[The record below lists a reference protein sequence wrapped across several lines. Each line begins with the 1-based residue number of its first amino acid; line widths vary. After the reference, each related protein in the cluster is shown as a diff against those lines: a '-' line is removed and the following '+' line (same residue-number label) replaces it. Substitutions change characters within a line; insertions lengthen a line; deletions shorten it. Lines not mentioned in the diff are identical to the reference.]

1 MLSSPP
7 QKAHAH
13 EARAHAAVIGVKYAA
28 TITCLLLASLLGG
41 CASME
46 ELGVYNQA
54 NKPSCDVDADGA
66 LVVRG
71 PTDENF
77 LQCIDRRPSQRTGVP
92 LVIRISSAGGD
103 VEPAIAAAEG
113 LAAQRPHLVI
123 EGMCASSCANYLIP
137 VAGKVTLAPGARIV
151 LHGSIDGFFKM
162 KYSHLASADKLYD
175 MQAAFVARH
184 RVPLGW
190 LLYRDGTADEGFG
203 RHVTGVPEP
212 LVTGQGEPRFFL
224 VDEAFFR
231 SCLPQVEVSGFETG
245 AATMIAED
253 AALRKALSRQGMH
266 RTAQMRCAAAE

>member
-1 MLSSPP
+1 
-7 QKAHAH
+7 
-13 EARAHAAVIGVKYAA
+13 
-28 TITCLLLASLLGG
+28 
-41 CASME
+41 ME

-137 VAGKVTLAPGARIV
+137 VAGKVT
-151 LHGSIDGFFKM
+151 
-162 KYSHLASADKLYD
+162 
-175 MQAAFVARH
+175 
-184 RVPLGW
+184 
-190 LLYRDGTADEGFG
+190 
-203 RHVTGVPEP
+203 GVPEP